1 MTRKSK
7 SRKRKFGSDDIDKLD
22 FSSLKKVF
30 ELYANNKISNKEEH
44 YPSIGYPQPDTDT
57 GYVWK
62 LWDEKLFDT
71 IIGGITEKYQEI
83 GNKDFKEKVYI
94 QKIELKQ
101 DEKVI
106 IIGDLHSSLISL
118 IQILGKLVDDD
129 IIKDNFEFEKKN
141 YKMIFLGDIV
151 DRGPYSIELLLLA
164 FKLKIK
170 NPDNVFIINGNHED
184 EDVYYTYGLGTEI
197 KKELGD
203 KIKEENKKLKG
214 EEPNQEVLKRIDG
227 IENILKLLPSAIF
240 LKYKGDKKWFQL
252 CHGGIEANFNPKK
265 ALEKDKENFVNIHI
279 TKDGNKY
286 CTYLDEESCPKKYKG
301 ESSRGYS
308 YVDDKIKE
316 FDTEYIEEYYNYNG
330 LKWADFDKSETGFE
344 GSGFDYTSGRSWVY
358 GPKATKEYLDNN
370 NLHSIISGHQDNVN
384 LAILQEKGKN
394 IVKSEEE
401 LKKIKD
407 GIKKKTDCKYNGKLD
422 CIELKD
428 KSLILNPTEDFLAL
442 ITSTATGPKRE
453 FLSRDTFLILK
464 GEEELEINSQS
475 IKYRNW
481 AHEGIIKIEE
491 DKEEQ
496 IRQEEKQRIKK
507 EKNIEKLKQSQ
518 EEKQKAKKKSEE
530 ESEKESDEE
539 SQKNMLS
546 TNKMESDNTGDSSA
560 TNNNE
565 EEVKKKTSTREVKEL
580 ERQVKKKQLKKQ
592 LKELEEQE
600 KKEEQ
605 EALFERAKKV
615 EKYFPKGN
623 IPEDVNEEQVVEA
636 EEKAKKEKEKAKKKE
651 EEKAA
656 ETEKKYKTKI
666 EKFKEN
672 NKLDNNTNENEVK
685 GYASTKIQRLFRGN
699 KGRKIFQ
706 DEKQHKE
713 QETTLEELQKD
724 FPQSKEA
731 TLSFSGID
739 KVNTKLKDLLD
750 HIKKYTI
757 EESEETEE
765 LEKQQIEAEIELTK
779 AETSKAIKESER
791 INKFGSISIP
801 EGFSY
806 YIQQF
811 KELEE
816 EEKKLTSNEEQN
828 KEYLKKK
835 EQQLKDKMK
844 ATTKIERTKLEEY
857 GGRIKE
863 ILLGYNIESD
873 NLEQEYIKLF
883 NEYENIINKIIQTS
897 DDDTV
902 VINWDID
909 LKTAE
914 SKIFIEALGLLLFYK
929 KIVLKDEENYK
940 DKDIIIYFLSNL
952 DFLSED
958 VKNLSLLN
966 IFKVYYEDNPNI
978 KSTNI
983 DGRILNKGQDIL
995 KITEEILNLKRD
1007 ITKIGLFITNNNKSF
1022 VKIQAI
1028 ESNIVDYIKKQKE
1041 WSKQV
1046 NDDLKNQW
1054 SLYGYDDID
1063 AKKEEVMT
1071 IFKDYNITD
1080 DDFNYHNF
1088 LRYKI
1093 ATEEI
1098 DPLRKIYVAS
1108 LEYFFTKIE
1117 ELKKE
1122 TIFDKKKELE
1132 SIKFTIPEKINQSI
1146 VKFTDLDKLENNVL
1160 NFINKY
1166 VSSVEDIIQADEEEK
1181 IFKELNLKE
1190 EEGKLEVTNK
1200 ELTELKL
1207 NRKNLSNKQ
1216 KLILQQLIKSM
1227 STQKMYEEENKS
1239 MQIYLNPYGYKSV
1252 DDFIDQGAE
1261 HFPTAAR
1268 ERFSKGLLETIRDKK
1283 LTKEMNK
1290 ILEKAERVF
1299 SGNKSDEEYNN
1310 TVKGQFLEFNL
1321 ELQSFIFSLI
1331 PVRTVLNFST
1341 VVKPVG
1347 EKVAREIMEP
1357 SGIDGVMKVNGNKFT
1372 SNKTGIYKKNKAEE
1386 QIYNNDFSFTNY
1398 TENALKN
1405 TGIAY
1410 KEGNDDIKQP
1420 LEDILGKEIQLI
1432 MIQKDVNKWINTGP
1446 FYKIFHTT
1454 NDDVTKKKYDIT
1466 NDISRLKKG
1475 DLDHI
1480 TYAGYGFSGSGKTYT
1495 LIEGDDSILN
1505 NVIALLNKEKIEI
1518 DNIKVYEVYKERF
1531 DKKCNKECD
1540 KIIGSSTFK
1549 GPIINTLNRGGG
1561 LNKDDIVTQIKQIN
1575 ENRKKNKVNPE
1586 PSTDVDKKFYRTSIR
1601 RTSFN
1606 DQSSRSHMFIDIII
1620 KDSEDKYKKITILD
1634 MAGSEKVEDIQD
1646 DYFKTNS
1653 GYEIDDKGFEEE
1665 IKNITKL
1672 IADLDANKGNGGM
1685 LYTFFQTEIKKKYYD
1700 NVNGNKK
1707 QREYYNTQNYNVYPL
1722 YKDIVDIKTFT
1733 KEKPTYNIVKENWKI
1748 LFNDEDEDGEKYISE
1763 NQNTITDFLGN
1774 YNEYQY
1780 YEKLNV
1786 VKDLYNIIKKDLE
1799 EINQKN
1805 EDGIDVGNFTF
1816 IHNSFGD
1823 APEMKIAYKNSGV
1836 VDDVTTGKNIETY
1849 IEECNKMINYI
1860 KEPEKDRILI
1870 DLKSKLTNS
1879 TDDKDKKDLQKKIV
1893 KRKEYGPLINTQS
1906 SKVRININKNQEKK
1920 MNILKINMEKSLY
1933 KHCLKQKLNNFFKE
1947 TLGDSYTI
1955 NNFNL
1960 IENNML
1966 TIYKTLMEEKT
1977 HKIGYNYYNNKFI
1990 TSFKVL
1996 AEIYKKFYENF
2007 NNILEVL
2014 EDYIKDN
2021 DSGDYIKNYK
2031 ELGQNDI
2038 KQKIN
2043 QKIEWDKN
2051 IITKYHCPLRFQ
2063 GNAINDSI
2071 EEFKKNL
2078 RNKNANEGFEEGTFP
2093 IDVEK
2098 WKTVVGKNDPNREF
2112 VVFTNIRLDFE
2123 QNTGSAIANSF
2134 RDSILFASELLK
2146 EKSNFGKKKV
2156 SKKTST
2162 RSFRKRGR
2170 RRGPSG
2176 TEIL

>member
-7 SRKRKFGSDDIDKLD
+7 SRKRKFGSEE
-22 FSSLKKVF
+22 V
-30 ELYANNKISNKEEH
+30 NKEEN
-44 YPSIGYPQPDTDT
+44 S
-57 GYVWK
+57 
-62 LWDEKLFDT
+62 
-71 IIGGITEKYQEI
+71 
-83 GNKDFKEKVYI
+83 NKNIERCK
-94 QKIELKQ
+94 KI
-101 DEKVI
+101 V
-106 IIGDLHSSLISL
+106 
-118 IQILGKLVDDD
+118 
-129 IIKDNFEFEKKN
+129 
-141 YKMIFLGDIV
+141 
-151 DRGPYSIELLLLA
+151 
-164 FKLKIK
+164 
-170 NPDNVFIINGNHED
+170 
-184 EDVYYTYGLGTEI
+184 
-197 KKELGD
+197 
-203 KIKEENKKLKG
+203 
-214 EEPNQEVLKRIDG
+214 
-227 IENILKLLPSAIF
+227 ENILK
-240 LKYKGDKKWFQL
+240 KKL
-252 CHGGIEANFNPKK
+252 NP
-265 ALEKDKENFVNIHI
+265 
-279 TKDGNKY
+279 NK
-286 CTYLDEESCPKKYKG
+286 T
-301 ESSRGYS
+301 
-308 YVDDKIKE
+308 I
-316 FDTEYIEEYYNYNG
+316 
-330 LKWADFDKSETGFE
+330 
-344 GSGFDYTSGRSWVY
+344 
-358 GPKATKEYLDNN
+358 
-370 NLHSIISGHQDNVN
+370 
-384 LAILQEKGKN
+384 
-394 IVKSEEE
+394 EE
-401 LKKIKD
+401 LKKAKD
-407 GIKKKTDCKYNGKLD
+407 GYYWGDCLEAKSFVDNIINE
-422 CIELKD
+422 IE
-428 KSLILNPTEDFLAL
+428 A
-442 ITSTATGPKRE
+442 
-453 FLSRDTFLILK
+453 
-464 GEEELEINSQS
+464 
-475 IKYRNW
+475 
-481 AHEGIIKIEE
+481 
-491 DKEEQ
+491 KE
-496 IRQEEKQRIKK
+496 
-507 EKNIEKLKQSQ
+507 
-518 EEKQKAKKKSEE
+518 KAKKKPDGETE
-530 ESEKESDEE
+530 
-539 SQKNMLS
+539 
-546 TNKMESDNTGDSSA
+546 G
-560 TNNNE
+560 
-565 EEVKKKTSTREVKEL
+565 EVKKKTSTTEEVEQL
-580 ERQVKKKQLKKQ
+580 ERDVKKKQLKKQ

-600 KKEEQ
+600 KKEKQ

-623 IPEDVNEEQVVEA
+623 IPEDVNEEQVI
-636 EEKAKKEKEKAKKKE
+636 KAKEAKEEAKKKE
-651 EEKAA
+651 EAKAA
-656 ETEKKYKTKI
+656 ETEQKYNEKIEEFKKNNKEKI
-666 EKFKEN
+666 EKFKKI

-685 GYASTKIQRLFRGN
+685 GYASTTIQRLFRGN

-765 LEKQQIEAEIELTK
+765 LEKQQIEAEIELAK
-779 AETSKAIKESER
+779 AETSKAIRESER

-909 LKTAE
+909 LKSAE
-914 SKIFIEALGLLLFYK
+914 SKIFIKALGLLLFYK
-929 KIVLKDEENYK
+929 KIVLKDEEQDEENYK

-966 IFKVYYEDNPNI
+966 IFKVYYEDNPQI
-978 KSTNI
+978 KTTNI

-995 KITEEILNLKRD
+995 NITEEILNLKRD
-1007 ITKIGLFITNNNKSF
+1007 ITKIGLFITKNTAGF
-1022 VKIQAI
+1022 EKIQAI
-1028 ESNIVDYIKKQKE
+1028 DFNIVDYIKKQKE
-1041 WSKQV
+1041 WSNRV
-1046 NDDLKNQW
+1046 NDELQKQW
-1054 SLYGYDDID
+1054 TLNGYNDIQID
-1063 AKKEEVMT
+1063 NKKEEVMT

-1093 ATEEI
+1093 ATHEI
-1098 DPLRKIYVAS
+1098 DPLRKIYDAS
-1108 LEYFFTKIE
+1108 LQYFFTKIDD
-1117 ELKKE
+1117 LKKE

-1132 SIKFTIPEKINQSI
+1132 SINFTIPEKINQSI
-1146 VKFTDLDKLENNVL
+1146 VKFTDLDKLETNVL
-1160 NFINKY
+1160 NFINEY
-1166 VSSVEDIIQADEEEK
+1166 VSSVKDIIQADEKEK

-1190 EEGKLEVTNK
+1190 EEGKLEVKNK

-1207 NRKNLSNKQ
+1207 KRKNLSNKQ

-1252 DDFIDQGAE
+1252 DDFIEKGVE

-1268 ERFSKGLLETIRDKK
+1268 ERFSKGLLETIRDKN
-1283 LTKEMNK
+1283 LTREMNK

-1341 VVKPVG
+1341 FVKPLG
-1347 EKVAREIMEP
+1347 ENEP
-1357 SGIDGVMKVNGNKFT
+1357 RDISI
-1372 SNKTGIYKKNKAEE
+1372 KKN
-1386 QIYNNDFSFTNY
+1386 NFTDY
-1398 TENALKN
+1398 SDKNALKN
-1405 TGIAY
+1405 TDIAY

-1432 MIQKDVNKWINTGP
+1432 MIQKKDNKWINTGP

-1495 LIEGDDSILN
+1495 LIEGNDSILN
-1505 NVIALLNKEKIEI
+1505 NVIAFLNKEKITI
-1518 DNIKVYEVYKERF
+1518 DNINVYEVYNERF

-1549 GPIINTLNRGGG
+1549 DPIINTLSREGG
-1561 LNKDDIVTQIKQIN
+1561 LKTDDIVTQIKQIN
-1575 ENRKKNKVNPE
+1575 EKRKKIRVNPD
-1586 PSTDVDKKFYRTSIR
+1586 SLKDDDNNFYRTSIR
-1601 RTSFN
+1601 RTSYN

-1620 KDSEDKYKKITILD
+1620 KDSDNNSKKITILD
-1634 MAGSEKVEDIQD
+1634 MAGSEKVQVIQD

-1653 GYEIDDKGFEEE
+1653 GYEIDDKGFEKE
-1665 IKNITKL
+1665 IKNITNLITKL
-1672 IADLDANKGNGGM
+1672 NNKKSKAGE

-1700 NVNGNKK
+1700 KSKK
-1707 QREYYNTQNYNVYPL
+1707 DTREYYNTKHYNVYPL
-1722 YKDIVDIKTFT
+1722 YKDIVNIKTFT

-1748 LFNDEDEDGEKYISE
+1748 LFNDEDEYGKKYIAE
-1763 NQNTITDFLGN
+1763 EQNTINDFLGK

-1799 EINQKN
+1799 EINPKN
-1805 EDGIDVGNFTF
+1805 PKNDDGIDVVNFTF

-1823 APEMKIAYKNSGV
+1823 APEMEIAYIKPGV
-1836 VDDVTTGKNIETY
+1836 VDSTKTGKNIETY
-1849 IEECNKMINYI
+1849 TNKCKEMINYI
-1860 KEPEKDRILI
+1860 KEPETDLILI

-1893 KRKEYGPLINTQS
+1893 KRIEYGPLINTQS
-1906 SKVRININKNQEKK
+1906 STVRINKNPNQEDK

-1933 KHCLKQKLNNFFKE
+1933 KHCLKQKLNNFFQE
-1947 TLGDSYTI
+1947 ILGNSYTI

-1977 HKIGYNYYNNKFI
+1977 HETKKYKYYNNTFI

-2014 EDYIKDN
+2014 EDYTKDN
-2021 DSGDYIKNYK
+2021 ESGVYIKNYK
-2031 ELGQNDI
+2031 DLEKKTVIQEKNKKEENEDDDKDKKDEIQLKI
-2038 KQKIN
+2038 EQKI
-2043 QKIEWDKN
+2043 KWDKD

-2071 EEFKKNL
+2071 EQFKENL
-2078 RNKNANEGFEEGTFP
+2078 RNKNANENFKQNTFP
-2093 IDVEK
+2093 IDVEN
-2098 WKTVVGKNDPNREF
+2098 WKTVDGKNDPNREF

-2170 RRGPSG
+2170 RRAPSG